1 MLPNICVPVK
11 RDAWSG
17 EVTLP
22 HKSPSIWNILS
33 FLMRCERE
41 RETGWTHVLGTLTG
55 SDGLEGGG
63 GTWGLQFKEIF
74 VLVMA

>member
-1 MLPNICVPVK
+1 
-11 RDAWSG
+11 
-17 EVTLP
+17 
-22 HKSPSIWNILS
+22 
-33 FLMRCERE
+33 MRCERE